1 MNLNS
6 SLMRLELI
14 EFYKTPDGDVMF
26 KQHGQPVMQLFPG
39 NREMIQ
45 ELLEVI
51 RTRYPQAFA
60 ALAEL
65 YTRSEPNREQYE
77 FNIVS
82 RFIRCNFG
90 EYNLNTPDIDID
102 GFFRFEEV
110 GCPLRGEC
118 RYEGCICKPKLDTK
132 LTTRELEVLEHIA
145 RGEQAQEISDAL
157 YISPTTVNRH
167 RENIK
172 AKLGLR
178 TIAQLVGYYFNNIK
192 EKE

>member
-1 MNLNS
+1 
-6 SLMRLELI
+6 MRLELT
-14 EFYKTPDGDVMF
+14 EFYKTPEGDIMY
-26 KQHGQPVMQLFPG
+26 KQPGQPV
-39 NREMIQ
+39 
-45 ELLEVI
+45 LLLTQNDRVLVQDLLNAI
-51 RTRYPQAFA
+51 RTRYPQAFI
-60 ALAEL
+60 ALSNL
-65 YTRSEPNREQYE
+65 YTKSEPNRVLYE

-90 EYNLNTPDIDID
+90 EYNMNTPDIDID

-118 RYEGCICKPKLDTK
+118 KYEGCICKPKIESR
-132 LTTRELEVLEHIA
+132 LTQREQEIIALIA
-145 RGEQAQEISDAL
+145 RGEQAAEIAEQL

-178 TIAQLVGYYFNNIK
+178 TIAQIVGYYYEHLR